1 MLAMIICDVARS
13 SMFDKA
19 RKIRSVKIPAALSTK
34 ETSQR
39 WRKLTAG
46 KILRSKSLMRTS
58 ESQGRQASGAC
69 ARRPAGGSQP
79 AANIDD
85 VLRQIIREELA
96 ALQFPQ
102 RYAQEQDQLLTASE
116 AAKLLQVSERWLYK
130 HASKL
135 PYAVR
140 LSETVV
146 RFSRNKI
153 QAEIRRKLNM
163 QR

>member
-1 MLAMIICDVARS
+1 MKTTQLRAEEVRS
-13 SMFDKA
+13 TRPDA
-19 RKIRSVKIPAALSTK
+19 GAPRS
-34 ETSQR
+34 
-39 WRKLTAG
+39 
-46 KILRSKSLMRTS
+46 
-58 ESQGRQASGAC
+58 
-69 ARRPAGGSQP
+69 AGGDQQT
-79 AANIDD
+79 ANIDD
-85 VLRQIIREELA
+85 VLRQIIREELT

-102 RYAQEQDQLLTASE
+102 RSGQEEDQLLTASD

-153 QAEIRRKLNM
+153 QAEIRRKLKM
-163 QR
+163 QS